1 MTNTKLFLLI
11 GTSLSFL
18 PALSFAQC
26 VATQD
31 CVTLGYTETSCNGGK
46 GVKCPFGNK
55 WCCFETEESVC
66 SQNGF
71 KYACSGTGYSGGSG
85 DSCGGKYKKCNCKSG
100 YKWSGSAC
108 KKESCSSSYKYTCSG
123 TGYAGGAGSVC
134 GGKYTKCN
142 CKSGYEWS
150 GSACKKESCSSSYK
164 YTCTGTGYAG
174 GSGSV
179 CDGKYTSCTC
189 SSGYEWIDGSC
200 QKEALNGAQ
209 GNLYYCNGKVIGVK
223 VGFGFM
229 GFYLAMKD
237 TGKMSFPDSE
247 TVCQDYSECEIGSKK
262 PTKEQLST
270 IYSYKSQ
277 INSLLLKYGGTALT
291 EGWYWSENRYGG
303 GSSGNCIS
311 VNLANGDH
319 NSWTDDDY
327 AYSVRCIFG
336 SLY

>member
-100 YKWSGSAC
+100 YK
-108 KKESCSSSYKYTCSG
+108 
-123 TGYAGGAGSVC
+123 
-134 GGKYTKCN
+134 
-142 CKSGYEWS
+142 WS